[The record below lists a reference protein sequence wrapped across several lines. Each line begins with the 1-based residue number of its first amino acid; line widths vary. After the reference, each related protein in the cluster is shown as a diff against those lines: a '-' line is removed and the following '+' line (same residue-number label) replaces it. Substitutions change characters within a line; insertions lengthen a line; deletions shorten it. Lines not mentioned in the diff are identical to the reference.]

1 MFRKLNSAAL
11 LCLIAATVARGVPPD
26 GIRRSPEPMLAEV
39 KGNATKPGEGVAALA
54 RAASLAGSRVDDG
67 YRQDGSTNSGVATDA
82 EREEA
87 ARFAVWNSEEMLEAR
102 RYVLDV
108 GKRSARSS
116 EREAQAFLNRLNA
129 LPAKQMT
136 EWLQRLQAQRRGIAV
151 QRAVEDEAREARMEE
166 SLALLREQ
174 EAARQ
179 SVRQWQGRS
188 AEWLQSRFDVERFLT
203 QERQQGRR
211 AQIAA
216 ALDAQRLRFNP
227 FYPTLDPMS
236 PPPGVAAA
244 ASLPGDLPRSDPRNF
259 IRGEEG
265 IDFGESAGVGFA
277 GAAPVASPSAPS
289 TPPSAAPVAVEG
301 GASGGAEAGGG
312 E

>member
-1 MFRKLNSAAL
+1 MFRKLNSAVL
-11 LCLIAATVARGVPPD
+11 LLLIAAPGAWGAPPD
-26 GIRRSPEPMLAEV
+26 GVRRSPEPMSAEV
-39 KGNATKPGEGVAALA
+39 KEMAMQPGEGVAALA
-54 RAASLAGSRVDDG
+54 QAASRTAGPVDEQYQQLDAPSA
-67 YRQDGSTNSGVATDA
+67 STPTDA

-87 ARFAVWNSEEMLEAR
+87 ARFAVWNSEEMLDAR
-102 RYVLDV
+102 RYVLEV

-116 EREAQAFLNRLNA
+116 EREAQAFLNRLSA

-136 EWLQRLQAQRRGIAV
+136 VWLQRLQAQRRGIAV

-211 AQIAA
+211 SQPAGSS
-216 ALDAQRLRFNP
+216 DR
-227 FYPTLDPMS
+227 
-236 PPPGVAAA
+236 
-244 ASLPGDLPRSDPRNF
+244 ASDRTD
-259 IRGEEG
+259 
-265 IDFGESAGVGFA
+265 
-277 GAAPVASPSAPS
+277 
-289 TPPSAAPVAVEG
+289 
-301 GASGGAEAGGG
+301 
-312 E
+312 